1 MFPIDI
7 TGTLLWSGLNTS
19 SINVTDLNL
28 DAGPLSFQNI
38 TETGFDITF
47 EFGSGIV
54 GGTDVLVTGVTGCSA
69 TTSWRGWLD
78 SYLTSTPSSCRIQ
91 TTGDMIVDGYS
102 KLFANEVTESNHFT
116 LSYALAPAVPELSPW
131 LLLTCGMA
139 IILRKHQKT
148 LY

>member
-1 MFPIDI
+1 MFTIDI

-28 DAGPLSFQNI
+28 DVGPMSFQNI

-54 GGTDVLVTGVTGCSA
+54 GGTDMLVTGVTGCSA

-78 SYLTSTPSSCRIQ
+78 GYLASASSSCRIQ

-102 KLFANEVTESNHFT
+102 KLFAGQITESNHFT
-116 LSYALAPAVPELSPW
+116 LHYTLAPAVPEPSPLW
-131 LLLTCGMA
+131 LMLAGLVVVKRLLRA
-139 IILRKHQKT
+139 
-148 LY
+148 